1 MLTLR
6 HRVFI
11 YSLAICLV
19 LLVSP
24 IAQAMP
30 SDLEG
35 HWAESSIRSLVQLE
49 ILNGY
54 PDGTFRPDQSIT
66 RAELAKILAVTYEL
80 ESPKESTK
88 QSQFSDTEDHWAK
101 EYIAALSENKIISGY
116 PDGTFQPE
124 RPITRAE
131 MVTMLIR
138 LLKVGLEDEEYTQN
152 LSPTFSDVEEDFW
165 AFRQIELGARLGIL
179 PGYYQS
185 EFQPSRLAS
194 RADTAWMI
202 NTMRKLKVLRGN
214 VLNHSA
220 DSGLLTVEPEEGDV
234 EIALLQPETI
244 ILRNDI
250 TTSPE
255 SITEDDK
262 ITIVYNS
269 NEEPA
274 IIKAYGD
281 VNSNDLLGKISS
293 MIKGRL
299 TPDQVASIL
308 AGNWDSV
315 KETLKG
321 ELYNELVDVGLSAEE
336 AESILVEDWQYLD
349 TLGRDRLSEALS
361 NYLGITKDLSRAVLD
376 RDLDRIKEYAKIE
389 LTTIALSKLLEEGLM
404 ENKS

>member
-165 AFRQIELGARLGIL
+165 AFRQIELGARLKIL

-202 NTMRKLKVLRGN
+202 NTMRKLKILRGN
-214 VLNHSA
+214 VLDLSA

-255 SITEDDK
+255 NITQDDK

-269 NEEPA
+269 SEEPA
-274 IIKAYGD
+274 FIKAYGD

-299 TPDQVASIL
+299 TPDQVATIL
-308 AGNWDSV
+308 AGDWDSV
-315 KETLKG
+315 KETLKS